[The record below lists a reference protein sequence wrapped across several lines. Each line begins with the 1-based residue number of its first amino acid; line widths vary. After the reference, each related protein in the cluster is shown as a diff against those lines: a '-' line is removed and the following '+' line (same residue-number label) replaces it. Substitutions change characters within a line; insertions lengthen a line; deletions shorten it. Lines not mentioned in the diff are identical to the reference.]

1 MFSSISRF
9 FRQVAVP
16 PQYHATFR
24 HLYHDIAWFGVL
36 SGSVVNFMSIYATRI
51 GATGLQIGLI
61 GAMSAVVNL
70 FLAIPA
76 GRWLSKRNINRAI
89 FWTSVFHR
97 IGFIFF
103 IFLPWL
109 FNDADQVIA
118 IILITFF
125 MAIPLTPLGV
135 GFNALFAEAVPDRF
149 RAHVA
154 GMRNIMLAITFI
166 LTSLISGYVLDNV
179 PFPIGYQIV
188 FGIGAFGAAMSSY
201 HLYFVRPVQDD
212 TPALQTNP
220 QPVSSPQGAP
230 TTQTKTPGGFSSILR
245 LDILSTP
252 FNKVLLAL
260 FAFHLAHNLTTPVY
274 PLYNV
279 RVLELNDNNIGIS
292 QALYYLTML
301 IGSMQLRNVV
311 HRLGHKKVTGLGVM
325 GMSLYPLLLA
335 FTHEVW
341 QFYVIALIGGFTWAW
356 TNGAYANYML
366 ERIPPDDRPS
376 HLAWYTIILNLAIL
390 GGSMGGSVIATGIG
404 FPSALILFAILRILA
419 GMSILKW
426 G

>member
-24 HLYHDIAWFGVL
+24 HLYYDIAWFGVL
-36 SGSVVNFMSIYATRI
+36 SGSVINFMSIYATRI

-76 GRWLSKRNINRAI
+76 GRWLSRRNTNRAI
-89 FWTSVFHR
+89 FWSSVFYR

-109 FNDADQVIA
+109 FDNNTQVIT

-154 GMRNIMLAITFI
+154 GTRNIMLAITFI
-166 LTSLISGYVLDNV
+166 LTSLISGYILDTV
-179 PFPIGYQIV
+179 PFPLGYQIV

-201 HLYFVRPVQDD
+201 HLYFVKPVQDE
-212 TPALQTNP
+212 TPTHQSAP
-220 QPVSSPQGAP
+220 QPDSPQ
-230 TTQTKTPGGFSSILR
+230 KTDSPRGISSILR

-252 FNKVLLAL
+252 FKKVLLAL
-260 FAFHLAHNLTTPVY
+260 FAFHLVHNLTTPVY

-279 RVLELNDNNIGIS
+279 RVLELTDNHLGIS

-301 IGSMQLRNVV
+301 VGSMQLRNIV

-341 QFYVIALIGGFTWAW
+341 QFYTIALIGGFTWAW

-366 ERIPPDDRPS
+366 ERIPPADRPS

-390 GGSMGGSVIATGIG
+390 GGSVGGSAIATGIG
-404 FPSALILFAILRILA
+404 LSSALILFGILRILA
-419 GMSILKW
+419 GISILKW

>member
-1 MFSSISRF
+1 MFSNITRIF
-9 FRQVAVP
+9 KQVAVP

-24 HLYHDIAWFGVL
+24 HLYWDIAWFGVL
-36 SGSVVNFMSIYATRI
+36 SGSVVNFLTVYATRL
-51 GATGLQIGLI
+51 GASELQVGLI
-61 GAMSAVVNL
+61 GAVSAIVSL
-70 FLAIPA
+70 FLAIPS
-76 GRWLSKRNINRAI
+76 GRWLSKRDTNRAI
-89 FWTSVFHR
+89 FWTSVFYR
-97 IGFIFF
+97 IGFLFF
-103 IFLPWL
+103 IFLPWM
-109 FNDADQVIA
+109 FGDAGQVIA
-118 IILITFF
+118 IIVITLL

-135 GFNALFAEAVPDRF
+135 GFNALFAEAVPDRY

-154 GMRNIMLAITFI
+154 GTRNIMLAITFI
-166 LTSLISGYVLDNV
+166 LTSLVSGYILDTL

-212 TPALQTNP
+212 TSALQ
-220 QPVSSPQGAP
+220 PVPEPASAKSALSPRGV
-230 TTQTKTPGGFSSILR
+230 FSLLR

-252 FNKVLLAL
+252 FKRVLLAML
-260 FAFHLAHNLTTPVY
+260 AFHFAHNLTTPVY

-279 RVLELNDNNIGIS
+279 RVLELNDNHIGIS

-301 IGSMQLRNVV
+301 IGSTRLRSIV
-311 HRLGHKKVTGLGVM
+311 HRIGHKKVTGLGVA

-335 FTHEVW
+335 FTTEVW
-341 QFYVIALIGGFTWAW
+341 QFYAIALLGGFTWAW

-376 HLAWYTIILNLAIL
+376 HLAWYTIILNFAILTGSL
-390 GGSMGGSVIATGIG
+390 GGSAIAGQIG
-404 FPSALILFAILRILA
+404 LASALILFALLRLLA
-419 GMSILKW
+419 GIAIFKW

>member
-1 MFSSISRF
+1 MFSGITRF
-9 FRQVAVP
+9 FRQTAVP

-24 HLYHDIAWFGVL
+24 HLYYDIAWFGVL
-36 SGSVVNFMSIYATRI
+36 SGSVINFMSIYATRI

-76 GRWLSKRNINRAI
+76 GRWLSKRNTNRAI
-89 FWTSVFHR
+89 FWSSVLYR

-103 IFLPWL
+103 IFLPWF
-109 FNDADQVIA
+109 FNNNGQVIA

-154 GMRNIMLAITFI
+154 GTRNIMLAITYI
-166 LTSLISGYVLDNV
+166 LSSLVSGYILNNL
-179 PFPIGYQIV
+179 PFPVGYQIV

-201 HLYFVRPVQDD
+201 HLYFVKPVQDELPAPPP
-212 TPALQTNP
+212 TPEPASAQ
-220 QPVSSPQGAP
+220 
-230 TTQTKTPGGFSSILR
+230 QTKSPRGFLAVLR
-245 LDILSTP
+245 TDILSTP
-252 FNKVLLAL
+252 FKKVLLAL
-260 FAFHLAHNLTTPVY
+260 LAFHFAHNLTTPIY

-279 RVLELNDNNIGIS
+279 RVLNLNDNTLGIS

-301 IGSMQLRNVV
+301 IGSMQLRNIV
-311 HRLGHKKVTGLGVM
+311 HRLGHKTVTGVGVI

-335 FTHEVW
+335 FTHTVW
-341 QFYVIALIGGFTWAW
+341 QFYAIALIGGFTWAW

-390 GGSMGGSVIATGIG
+390 GGSVGGSAIATEIG
-404 FPSALILFAILRILA
+404 LSSALILFGLLRIVA
-419 GMSILKW
+419 GVWILKW

>member
-1 MFSSISRF
+1 MFSGITRF

-24 HLYHDIAWFGVL
+24 HLYYDIAWFGVL
-36 SGSVVNFMSIYATRI
+36 SGTVINFMSIYATRI

-61 GAMSAVVNL
+61 SSMSAVVNL

-76 GRWLSKRNINRAI
+76 GRWLSKRNTNRAI
-89 FWTSVFHR
+89 FWTSVFYR

-103 IFLPWL
+103 IFIPWL
-109 FNDADQVIA
+109 FDNNGQVVA

-154 GMRNIMLAITFI
+154 GTRNIMLAITYILSSLVSGFI
-166 LTSLISGYVLDNV
+166 LDHVA
-179 PFPIGYQIV
+179 FPLGYQIV

-201 HLYFVRPVQDD
+201 HLYFVRPVQGE
-212 TPALQTNP
+212 TLAVQPAP
-220 QPVSSPQGAP
+220 EPDSAKRADSPRGISSA
-230 TTQTKTPGGFSSILR
+230 LR

-252 FNKVLLAL
+252 FSKVLLAL
-260 FAFHLAHNLTTPVY
+260 LAFHFAHNLTTPIY

-279 RVLELNDNNIGIS
+279 RVLELNDNNLGIS

-301 IGSMQLRNVV
+301 IGSMNLRSIV
-311 HRLGHKKVTGLGVM
+311 HRLGHKKVTGLGVI

-341 QFYVIALIGGFTWAW
+341 QFYAIALIGGFTWAW

-376 HLAWYTIILNLAIL
+376 HLAWYTIILNIAIL
-390 GGSMGGSVIATGIG
+390 GGSLGGSAIATGIG
-404 FPSALILFAILRILA
+404 LFSALILFAVMRVLA
-419 GMSILKW
+419 GLWILKW